1 MYYLVQTKSLSNLSI
16 INYQNSGDNNM
27 QILLIHSD
35 HIEYQ
40 VKKKTPVAE
49 KIDEDMHHGSMDEA
63 LTVFIAVEK
72 ADETDPKKAVAASID
87 EIKKVAGQVK
97 AENIMLY
104 PYAHLSSS
112 LSSPK
117 VAVQVLKDMENALK
131 GEYNVKRAP
140 FGFYKAFGIKCKGH
154 PLSELSRTI
163 RVGTETTQGGDA
175 PAVSAAPVAS
185 ASGKEEVVSEAI
197 KAEEKAKSY
206 WHILTPN
213 GELHSFDD
221 FNFTGHDNL
230 RKFKDYEVSKSR
242 EVDRT
247 PPHVEL
253 MRRLEIADYEPGS
266 DSGNMRFYPKGRLI
280 KSLLETYVLDRSA
293 LMGAMEVE
301 TPIMYDMNHPTL
313 KKYLDRF
320 PARQYSIEADKKS
333 LFLRFA
339 ACFGQFL
346 MNHDMTIS
354 YRDLPLKMI
363 EMTRYSFRKEQ
374 SGELVG
380 LRRLRAFTMP
390 DMHTLAADMEQAIIE
405 FGQQYNM
412 CMSVLDTMG
421 LGLEDYEVAIRFT
434 RDFYEENKEFITE
447 LARVVDKPVIVEMWD
462 ERFFYFVLKFEF
474 NFIDALDK
482 ASALSTVQIDVENAK
497 RYDINY
503 IDQQGEAQQP
513 TILHC
518 SPSGAIERII
528 YGLLEKQHMQTQAGG
543 VPILPV
549 WLSPTQVRVIPVA
562 ERHMESAGEV
572 AQMLGCRVDIDDRAE
587 TVGKKIRDAGMEWI
601 PYVVVLGDEEF
612 ASGDLSVTVRSE
624 SQPKKP
630 KQVKMKAWDL
640 SARVQAEIAGLP
652 YKGLALPV
660 YLSVR
665 PKFL

>member
-1 MYYLVQTKSLSNLSI
+1 
-16 INYQNSGDNNM
+16 M

-49 KIDEDMHHGSMDEA
+49 EIEDDMRQGSMDEA

-72 ADETDPKKAVAASID
+72 SDESDPEKAVERTVE
-87 EIKKVAGQVK
+87 EIKNVAVQVK

-112 LSSPK
+112 LSSPR
-117 VAVQVLKDMENALK
+117 VAVNVLKGLETALK
-131 GEYNVKRAP
+131 NDFNVKRAP
-140 FGFYKAFGIKCKGH
+140 FGFYKAFGIQCKGH

-163 RVGTETTQGGDA
+163 RLEGEATPGSTPFTVPAHPA
-175 PAVSAAPVAS
+175 P
-185 ASGKEEVVSEAI
+185 GKEEVISEAI
-197 KAEEKAKSY
+197 KAEEKATSY
-206 WHILTPN
+206 WHILTPD
-213 GELHSFDD
+213 GKLHSFENFD
-221 FNFTGHDNL
+221 FTSHENL
-230 RKFKDYEVSKSR
+230 RKFRDYEVSKSR
-242 EVDRT
+242 AVDRT

-280 KSLLETYVLDRSA
+280 KSLLENYVLDRA
-293 LMGAMEVE
+293 AAMGAMEVE

-354 YRDLPLKMI
+354 YRNLPLKMI
-363 EMTRYSFRKEQ
+363 ELTRYSFRKEQ

-380 LRRLRAFTMP
+380 LKRLRAFTMP
-390 DMHTLAADMEQAIIE
+390 DMHTLAGGMEQAVME
-405 FGQQYNM
+405 FRQQYDM
-412 CMSVLDTMG
+412 CISVLDAMG

-474 NFIDALDK
+474 NYIDALDK
-482 ASALSTVQIDVENAK
+482 ASALSTVQIDVENAE
-497 RYDINY
+497 RYGIKY
-503 IDQQGEAQQP
+503 IDQEGESRQP

-528 YGLLEKQHMQTQAGG
+528 YGLLEKNHMLAEAGG
-543 VPILPV
+543 VPMLPV

-562 ERHMESAGEV
+562 ERHREAAEEV
-572 AQMLGCRVDIDDRAE
+572 ALMLGCRADIDDRDE
-587 TVGKKIRDAGMEWI
+587 TVGKKIRDAGREWV
-601 PYVVVLGDEEF
+601 PYVAVLGDEEF
-612 ASGDLSVTVRSE
+612 RNGELTVNIRSE
-624 SQPKKP
+624 SKPNKP

-640 SARVQAEIAGLP
+640 SARVQTEIMGMP
-652 YKGLALPV
+652 YKGLALPL
-660 YLSVR
+660 YLSMR
-665 PKFL
+665 PRFL